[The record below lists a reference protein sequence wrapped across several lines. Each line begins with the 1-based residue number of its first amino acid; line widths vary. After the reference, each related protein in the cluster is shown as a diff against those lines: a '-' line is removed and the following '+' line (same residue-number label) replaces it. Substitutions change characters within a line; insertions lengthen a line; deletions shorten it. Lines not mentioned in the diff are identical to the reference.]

1 MKKAGLFLTV
11 LVGITITLSLAQIAV
26 SNAFSTSG
34 IALGEMQN
42 KIAQLQNEN
51 MVLRTQVFTLSSYTH
66 IASSAS
72 QMGFVPSQSQIVLG
86 NSKPLAIRQ

>member
-11 LVGITITLSLAQIAV
+11 LTAVTLSLCLAQIIV

-34 IALGEMQN
+34 IALGAMQSE
-42 KIAQLQNEN
+42 IAQLKNEN
-51 MVLRTQVFTLSSYTH
+51 MVLRAQVFTLSSYTH

-86 NSKPLAIRQ
+86 TSKPLAIRQ